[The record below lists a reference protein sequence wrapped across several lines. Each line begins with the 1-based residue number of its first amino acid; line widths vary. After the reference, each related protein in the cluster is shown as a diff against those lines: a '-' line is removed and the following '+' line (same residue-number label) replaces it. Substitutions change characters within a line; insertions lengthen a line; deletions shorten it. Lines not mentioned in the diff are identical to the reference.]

1 MNKIQD
7 YINKRIQQVKGMKIA
22 GTTDL
27 FLGYRPSEVLHF
39 VTWKELI
46 EKPVVQIK
54 RINSFLKDKNVKLII
69 NGNLSDKM
77 IQTFL
82 KMAVKLNTIFSIVVI
97 DGYKEMKMNM
107 TDSINIAILI
117 TKNRENS
124 ESG

>member
-1 MNKIQD
+1 
-7 YINKRIQQVKGMKIA
+7 
-22 GTTDL
+22 
-27 FLGYRPSEVLHF
+27 
-39 VTWKELI
+39 
-46 EKPVVQIK
+46 QIK